1 MDKNNTFES
10 INENK
15 KVELCKD
22 EKKFKKYL
30 GNILKKNEEDKKN
43 LLSNKIISNEKT
55 SLAKTVE
62 IALPALKSKK
72 FCLIEESPY
81 YIHRVIE
88 FLKLLLFYLN
98 FIYLR

>member
-1 MDKNNTFES
+1 MDRNNTFES

-15 KVELCKD
+15 KLELCKD
-22 EKKFKKYL
+22 KKKFKKYL

-43 LLSNKIISNEKT
+43 LLSNKISNEKT

-81 YIHRVIE
+81 YIHRVIK
-88 FLKLLLFYLN
+88 FLKLLSFYYKV
-98 FIYLR
+98 YL